1 MINPGNEVTGRK
13 IPVSSL
19 AWAVSAT
26 LTAESGPFPEP
37 PAWRTSAP
45 SGCVATA
52 EASGGDDRGL
62 IGLPGAVLGVEVLK
76 RGRREYR
83 QKL

>member
-19 AWAVSAT
+19 ACAVSVT
-26 LTAESGPFPEP
+26 LTADSGPFPGP
-37 PAWRTSAP
+37 PVWRTSVP
-45 SGCVATA
+45 SGCVAIA
-52 EASGGDDRGL
+52 ESSGGDDWG
-62 IGLPGAVLGVEVLK
+62 ITGVPGTVLGVEVLK

>member
-52 EASGGDDRGL
+52 EASGGDDRSL